1 MKWTD
6 LLLILYRI
14 IHIISYHIM
23 KSKITDRKCKDC
35 DGKLDI
41 LINDFL
47 IFKLLYFN
55 MLGLKQICRHNRDI
69 LFRFH
74 ILTRKQI
81 MDLIKTKIYENY
93 SILIPPY
100 IYK

>member
-1 MKWTD
+1 
-6 LLLILYRI
+6 
-14 IHIISYHIM
+14 M

-55 MLGLKQICRHNRDI
+55 MLGLKQICCHNRDI
-69 LFRFH
+69 LFSFH
-74 ILTRKQI
+74 LLTRKQI